1 MKKQK
6 SHSQLKDQE
15 NSPEGT
21 DRLLESNIYQVLKGG
36 NENTE
41 GIKKDSTEMQIAV
54 KRLLS

>member
-1 MKKQK
+1 MN
-6 SHSQLKDQE
+6 HSQLKDQE

-21 DRLLESNIYQVLKGG
+21 NRLLESNIYQVLKGG